1 MGVDVLV
8 CNLTRFGDLVQSQP
22 LISDLAASGRRVGLL
37 CLENFASATPLLR
50 NVDAVW
56 TLPGARLMAGL
67 DRSWQG
73 AAADLLGFAR
83 TLREEAGSPR
93 VLNLTPTLPARLLTR
108 LLAARPEDTLGFGL
122 DAEGFGVNG
131 GLWATFLGVATHQRL
146 NAPFNVVDMFRM
158 TGQSLLGGAAPGPA
172 PRFSLREPAP
182 EALAWADA
190 FLAAAGGTAPG
201 GHVAFQLGASE
212 TRRQWPAERFAALG
226 DRLWNEAGIRPLI
239 LGSPAEARLAGA
251 YGRAAR
257 HPFVNAV
264 GATDIPKL
272 AALLSRARLLVTN
285 DTGTMHLAAGL
296 GVPSLAFFFATAQ
309 PWDTGPYLA
318 GCCCLEPALDCHPCA
333 FGSACPRDEACRR
346 LPEAGPVAE
355 LALGYLAT
363 GRWRDGLSP
372 ELCSRVRVWETG
384 FDTGGFATVTS
395 LSGHER
401 EDRSTW
407 LAVLRQFWRQLL
419 DDLGGH
425 SPATA
430 PESPPLPARP
440 LAGAGAAAAAL
451 TQGATLLDALTAA
464 GALAGKSAQA
474 GQVFLRN
481 CERLQQLLDACP
493 PLASLGAFW
502 RELRQ
507 TRGGGMNE
515 LLPCVDIL
523 SRHMRGLASWL
534 GPAVGAGAA
543 PGA

>member
-8 CNLTRFGDLVQSQP
+8 CNLTRFGDLLQSAP
-22 LISDLAASGRRVGLL
+22 VMADLAAAGRSVGLL
-37 CLENFASATPLLR
+37 CLENFASAAPLLR
-50 NVDAVW
+50 HVDEVW

-73 AAADLLGFAR
+73 AAADVLGFAR
-83 TLREEAGSPR
+83 TVREEAGTPV

-108 LLAARPEDTLGFGL
+108 LIAARPEETLGFGL
-122 DAEGFGVNG
+122 DPEGFGVNH
-131 GLWATFLGVATHQRL
+131 GLWTTFLGVATRQRL

-158 TGQSLLGGAAPGPA
+158 TAQPLIGGFGPGA
-172 PRFSLREPAP
+172 GSRFSLREPAP

-190 FLAAAGGTAPG
+190 FLTASGEAPAG

-226 DRLWNEAGIRPLI
+226 DRLWNEARIRPVL
-239 LGSPAEARLAGA
+239 LGSAAEAPLAEA
-251 YGRAAR
+251 YQRAAR

-272 AALLSRARLLVTN
+272 AALLSRSRLLVTN

-318 GCCCLEPALDCHPCA
+318 GCCCLEPALPCHPCG
-333 FGSACPRDEACRR
+333 FGQACPRDEACRS
-346 LPEAGPVAE
+346 LPEAGAVAR

-363 GRWRDGLSP
+363 GRWQEGLSP

-384 FDTGGFATVTS
+384 FDADGFATVTS

-401 EDRSTW
+401 EARSIW
-407 LAVLRQFWRQLL
+407 LAGLRQFWRQLL

-425 SPATA
+425 AAELAAASQGPAL
-430 PESPPLPARP
+430 SGLPVKDA
-440 LAGAGAAAAAL
+440 AGAVAAL
-451 TQGATLLDALTAA
+451 TQGATLLDALSAA
-464 GALAGKSAQA
+464 GALTGRSPQA
-474 GQVFLRN
+474 GQLFLRN
-481 CERLQQLLDACP
+481 CERLQQVLDASP

-507 TRGGGMNE
+507 TRGGGMDE
-515 LLPCVDIL
+515 LLPALAIL
-523 SRHMRGLASWL
+523 ARHMRSFAARL
-534 GPAVGAGAA
+534 GAA
-543 PGA
+543 AGGSAA